1 MAWLQLAIDLW
12 PILTLFISIVLGA
25 VVLWLRSQFPTKADV
40 SGLTDNVAV
49 LTAKVEDVQ
58 ETVGTLVTDQAA
70 QNARLD
76 QIEKDIETPPTRM
89 ELMQAIAQLSTKMS
103 AAEERTESVD
113 RQLRTTNDYL
123 KILIDKGLRE

>member
-40 SGLTDNVAV
+40 SGLTDNVAI

-58 ETVGTLVTDQAA
+58 DTVATLVTDQAA

>member
-12 PILTLFISIVLGA
+12 PIFTLFISIVLGA

-40 SGLTDNVAV
+40 SSLTDNVAV
-49 LTAKVEDVQ
+49 LTAKVEDAQ

-76 QIEKDIETPPTRM
+76 QIEKDIDTPPTRM
-89 ELMQAIAQLSTKMS
+89 ELMQAIGALSTKMS

>member
-49 LTAKVEDVQ
+49 LTAKVEDAQ

-76 QIEKDIETPPTRM
+76 QIEKDIDTPPTRM
-89 ELMQAIAQLSTKMS
+89 ELMQAISALSTKMS